1 MTRTRKEPSEEEVGV
16 AKAEVEQGGM
26 CPWQRRKAEVRS
38 RSAQAGG
45 GWGSPAKV
53 SAVELYAGEG
63 KVAMG
68 PPLASGY
75 GWSDLATFAWSNS
88 NQQGHNEVKSYP
100 RGVKGE
106 DGNSRGAIASLL
118 QYFCPYPV
126 LRHEPCKQNTHISA
140 SFAGSSFAR
149 SLGHACLSSCSQEF
163 IVKKLRW
170 KFRRPLLRLL

>member
-1 MTRTRKEPSEEEVGV
+1 VTRTRKEPSEEEVGV
-16 AKAEVEQGGM
+16 AKTEVEQGGM

-118 QYFCPYPV
+118 QYFCSSV
-126 LRHEPCKQNTHISA
+126 HILFCVTSHANKTHTSLRHSRGVV
-140 SFAGSSFAR
+140 SLAR
-149 SLGHACLSSCSQEF
+149 
-163 IVKKLRW
+163 
-170 KFRRPLLRLL
+170 

>member
-1 MTRTRKEPSEEEVGV
+1 MPCDRGRWPNAFRRQRSSGEGEGSVTRTRKEPSEEEVGV

-26 CPWQRRKAEVRS
+26 CPCWQRRKAEVRS

-100 RGVKGE
+100 RGTTDYKV
-106 DGNSRGAIASLL
+106 S
-118 QYFCPYPV
+118 
-126 LRHEPCKQNTHISA
+126 ISTCFV
-140 SFAGSSFAR
+140 SN
-149 SLGHACLSSCSQEF
+149 
-163 IVKKLRW
+163 
-170 KFRRPLLRLL
+170 